1 MESDPRF
8 GKSSASRL
16 HIIVNCPGQKQL
28 WDSIKGEGGGEYE
41 PPPDASFGNAVHAA
55 WAGNISEMSLSER
68 QQVVKKKADQ
78 IKARLISEVFGDN
91 PVTTFVETRFKLY
104 DKMRQ
109 PIHSAQIDWV
119 GYHNGTWLCLDLK
132 SLYGDQEPADQNWQL
147 LSQAVC
153 IGDDD
158 EVRNQNGEAPIN
170 EIICGIVQP
179 LITLKPELVKYDAHS
194 LARAKVL
201 ILRKLDEAETPGAPL
216 IPGRHCKF
224 CPCSKQCPVQVA
236 DLMAVE
242 KRGTLNVNTLTP
254 EMVANILPHIPS
266 LMKRIEEF
274 RDHAKKLASDGLLP
288 GYEIKTQ
295 EGNRFCQSQES
306 IKQIH
311 EALADYIPV
320 EAIRKLVEL
329 PFGKLREAFIEAAVS
344 KDRSDKVTAG
354 QLFDSLTEGK
364 WQRGSPSKRLSKTK
378 TI

>member
-28 WDSIKGEGGGEYE
+28 WDSIKGEGGEYE
-41 PPPDASFGNAVHAA
+41 PPPDANFGNAVHAA
-55 WAGNISEMSLSER
+55 WAGNLSEMSLSER

-78 IKARLISEVFGDN
+78 IKARLISEVFGDDW
-91 PVTTFVETRFKLY
+91 VTTFVETRFKLY
-104 DKMRQ
+104 DKTRQ

-158 EVRNQNGEAPIN
+158 EVRNQNGEAPVN

-179 LITLKPELVKYDAHS
+179 LITLKPELVKYDARS

-201 ILRKLDEAETPGAPL
+201 ILRKLDEADTPGAPL

-224 CPCSKQCPVQVA
+224 CPCSSRCPVQVA

-242 KRGTLNVNTLTP
+242 KRGTLNVNTMTP

-274 RDHAKKLASDGLLP
+274 RDHAKRLAGDGLLP
-288 GYEIKTQ
+288 GYEIKTK
-295 EGNRFCQSQES
+295 EGNRYIQSQDS
-306 IKQIH
+306 IKAVH
-311 EALADYIPV
+311 EALGDYVGV
-320 EAIRKLVEL
+320 EDIRSMVTL
-329 PFGKLREAFIEAAVS
+329 PFGELRELAITKIV
-344 KDRSDKVTAG
+344 KDDRCDKVEAG
-354 QLFDSLTEGK
+354 KRFDELTEGT
-364 WQRGSPSKRLSKTK
+364 WQRGNPSKRLVKKT
-378 TI
+378 T

>member
-55 WAGNISEMSLSER
+55 WAGNLSEMSLSER
-68 QQVVKKKADQ
+68 QQLVKKKADS
-78 IKARLISEVFGDN
+78 IKTRLINEVFGDQ
-91 PVTTFVETRFKLY
+91 PITYLVETRFKLY
-104 DKMRQ
+104 DKTRQ

-170 EIICGIVQP
+170 EIVCGIVQP
-179 LITLKPELVKYDAHS
+179 LITLKPELVRYDAHS

-201 ILRKLDEAETPGAPL
+201 ILRKLDEADTPGAPL
-216 IPGRHCKF
+216 IPGPHCKF
-224 CPCSKQCPVQVA
+224 CSCSKHCAVSAA
-236 DLMAVE
+236 DLMSLD
-242 KRGTLNVNTLTP
+242 KRTSFEVNLMTP
-254 EMVANILPHIPS
+254 EMIAQVLTVLPSIK
-266 LMKRIEEF
+266 KRI
-274 RDHAKKLASDGLLP
+274 RDIESFAKTLAINDELP
-288 GYEIKTQ
+288 GYEFKDQQGARFVSGQVQVQALRNALSAWLTREDLTDLLTIPLGAIREKFIERYVATNRCSKIDAGVEFDNLVTPICQREPNQKRLTKIKT
-295 EGNRFCQSQES
+295 
-306 IKQIH
+306 
-311 EALADYIPV
+311 
-320 EAIRKLVEL
+320 
-329 PFGKLREAFIEAAVS
+329 
-344 KDRSDKVTAG
+344 T
-354 QLFDSLTEGK
+354 
-364 WQRGSPSKRLSKTK
+364 
-378 TI
+378 

>member
-295 EGNRFCQSQES
+295 EGNRYIQSQDS
-306 IKQIH
+306 INAIH
-311 EALADYIPV
+311 EALGDYV
-320 EAIRKLVEL
+320 AVKDIRAMVTL
-329 PFGKLREAFIEAAVS
+329 PFGELRELAIAKIVEN
-344 KDRSDKVTAG
+344 DRCDKVEAG
-354 QLFDSLTEGK
+354 KRFDELICPHARREK
-364 WQRGSPSKRLSKTK
+364 SKRLLTKVKTS
-378 TI
+378 